1 MDLGFY
7 LGELLMQ
14 QDEVSVPGLGYF
26 TLARKSSHYADDKH
40 KFHPPYNQVEFD
52 NQFITDD
59 TLAQYVAQQKNISIT
74 SANYFVEKY
83 VTGLKEQALSEK
95 VAIGNLGWFYTE
107 NNRLTFQ
114 SVDKLVNDSRF
125 YGLEPV
131 SIHQLATDKQ
141 VTEDVH
147 AEEIVEEKPVVEEPI
162 VAQQPVIVP
171 PPVEETPA
179 HEEYFEQE
187 EEKKRSPWRWILI
200 VAGILII
207 LAGTIFGLYYYK
219 PELFEKFVL
228 MPNKPATTDTVKQ
241 AATDTLKSPDT
252 AKTDTAK
259 KDTSTIKKDTVAK
272 PLKTDT
278 KQEAGKPVIVPLK
291 AATPPVKTTVPVA
304 KPTPVDVAVVDDA
317 VGTRRFEVI
326 GATARTEVTANKY
339 ITNLNAVGLKA
350 WVVPDAPGPLKY
362 VSIAHFKTREE
373 AKVFAKKAIESGKIP
388 RDVYPLEIIP
398 KQ

>member
-14 QDEVSVPGLGYF
+14 QDEVSVSGLGYF
-26 TLARKSSHYADDKH
+26 ALARKSGHYADDEH

-114 SVDKLVNDSRF
+114 SVDKLVDDSHF

-131 SIHQLATDKQ
+131 NISKLK
-141 VTEDVH
+141 TESPV
-147 AEEIVEEKPVVEEPI
+147 AEHVKPEPI
-162 VAQQPVIVP
+162 TDAIERVIAAHQPVIAPLVGDV
-171 PPVEETPA
+171 PVEEA
-179 HEEYFEQE
+179 IEEE
-187 EEKKRSPWRWILI
+187 EEKKRNPWRWILI
-200 VAGILII
+200 VSGILII

-219 PELFEKFVL
+219 PDLFEQFIL
-228 MPNKPATTDTVKQ
+228 MPNKPKVTDTVKQ
-241 AATDTLKSPDT
+241 AATDTLKAPDT

-259 KDTSTIKKDTVAK
+259 KDTTIKKDTVAK
-272 PLKTDT
+272 PVKTDT
-278 KQEAGKPVIVPLK
+278 KTKVEKSVNTV
-291 AATPPVKTTVPVA
+291 PVKTAAPVA
-304 KPTPVDVAVVDDA
+304 KAIVSVAKPATVDVAVVDDA

-326 GATARTEVTANKY
+326 VSTVRSEERADRY
-339 ITNLNAVGLKA
+339 IAELKALGLKA
-350 WVVPDAPGPLKY
+350 WIVPDAPGLLKK
-362 VSIAHFKTREE
+362 VSIGHFKNYNE
-373 AKVFAKKAIESGKIP
+373 AKAFGIQAQQSGKV
-388 RDVYPLEIIP
+388 RGESYPLEILP
-398 KQ
+398 KK